1 MIQSIISSNQIC
13 FVRAEL
19 VRIQLHVVYIQLE
32 RKEWK
37 VEQRWWPGKQWN
49 CLLLVTMTP
58 WLRYQGNVR
67 LFTAEPSWTTARK
80 LIKMSSIQRFSSS
93 KEANKREKL
102 MENALR
108 EEQELLSV
116 ATAELTKIKRQL
128 RQTSAELRAWQ
139 QSNRKTV
146 EKQEKAIALLEK
158 ENKDSQ
164 LKLTAITGK
173 WKRGPSY
180 QGFQVS

>member
-1 MIQSIISSNQIC
+1 
-13 FVRAEL
+13 
-19 VRIQLHVVYIQLE
+19 
-32 RKEWK
+32 
-37 VEQRWWPGKQWN
+37 
-49 CLLLVTMTP
+49 
-58 WLRYQGNVR
+58 
-67 LFTAEPSWTTARK
+67 
-80 LIKMSSIQRFSSS
+80 
-93 KEANKREKL
+93 

-173 WKRGPSY
+173 
-180 QGFQVS
+180 